1 MHILVTSEPQLIK
14 QNIFTIEMLKRLILF
29 VCRTGI
35 IRTLKQVRSRGSRT
49 KREEGRDSRRRRFQG
64 TARTGTSP
72 ASCRR
77 YTRVETKTSR
87 RLKYIGWLTVANEV
101 DSLDLNSKYNHVHV
115 HLHVCTC
122 TYKNILNLHWEVGR
136 SWLARSWRSRRAQ
149 HRQRTTHSNQCR
161 LQRVM

>member
-1 MHILVTSEPQLIK
+1 MFVILLLWWVQTCIKCFMAIRITSLECCGFFAMCSAKNPTLSMHILVTSEPQLIK

-87 RLKYIGWLTVANEV
+87 RLKYIG
-101 DSLDLNSKYNHVHV
+101 
-115 HLHVCTC
+115 
-122 TYKNILNLHWEVGR
+122 
-136 SWLARSWRSRRAQ
+136 
-149 HRQRTTHSNQCR
+149 
-161 LQRVM
+161 